1 MEMVQANLTVTQ
13 NLEDAGCT
21 KDFIKHY
28 MELQGSGK
36 EKEQVEILENYREE
50 LVKRMHDVQEKL
62 DCLDY
67 LLFYK
72 RKRTGGM

>member
-1 MEMVQANLTVTQ
+1 MEMVFANLTVTQ

-21 KDFIKHY
+21 KNFIKYY

-50 LVKRMHDVQEKL
+50 LVKP
-62 DCLDY
+62 
-67 LLFYK
+67 
-72 RKRTGGM
+72 

>member
-1 MEMVQANLTVTQ
+1 MEIVQTEYSVEQ

-21 KDFIKHY
+21 NEYIKHY
-28 MELQGSGK
+28 MSLQGSGK
-36 EKEQVEILENYREE
+36 EQLNILEDYRDE
-50 LVKRMHDVQEKL
+50 LVKQMHDVQRKL

-72 RKRTGGM
+72 RKQIGGI